1 MVTSGI
7 VLYHCHGNS
16 FLQVVPLSMMTSDKE
31 FVEYMTE
38 SNNRSA
44 CQTCIPIYI
53 YIGAILRRDT
63 QNCSYIYRKSHCK
76 IAFPYTK

>member
-44 CQTCIPIYI
+44 CQSVCLSV
-53 YIGAILRRDT
+53 GLFLSK
-63 QNCSYIYRKSHCK
+63 CMLC
-76 IAFPYTK
+76 